1 MLSPKKGWDVRVES
15 RPMTSANPLSSPA
28 PWNLVAS
35 EYAVEVAPVFAWFA
49 QKAIDLALLSPGA
62 RVLDV
67 AAGPG
72 TLSFLAARNGARVT
86 AIDFSPAMIEKLRER
101 ASTETVAVESQ
112 VGDGQALPFADASFD
127 GAFCAFGLMFFPDRV
142 LGFRELLRVLVPG
155 GVAVVSSWASEDGD
169 TWRNLIWGAVREHM
183 PNLPLGG
190 SAPPLGNA
198 DDCRQEMT
206 AAGFEDVEVHE
217 FAHTLPAMTTR
228 QAWAWM
234 VRATAPIALLRQR
247 LGPTEWASFEACILA
262 RLIEAFGEESH
273 DMRRRANLSVGR
285 KRGAGA

>member
-1 MLSPKKGWDVRVES
+1 
-15 RPMTSANPLSSPA
+15 
-28 PWNLVAS
+28 
-35 EYAVEVAPVFAWFA
+35 
-49 QKAIDLALLSPGA
+49 
-62 RVLDV
+62 
-67 AAGPG
+67 
-72 TLSFLAARNGARVT
+72 
-86 AIDFSPAMIEKLRER
+86 
-101 ASTETVAVESQ
+101 
-112 VGDGQALPFADASFD
+112 
-127 GAFCAFGLMFFPDRV
+127 
-142 LGFRELLRVLVPG
+142 
-155 GVAVVSSWASEDGD
+155 
-169 TWRNLIWGAVREHM
+169 M